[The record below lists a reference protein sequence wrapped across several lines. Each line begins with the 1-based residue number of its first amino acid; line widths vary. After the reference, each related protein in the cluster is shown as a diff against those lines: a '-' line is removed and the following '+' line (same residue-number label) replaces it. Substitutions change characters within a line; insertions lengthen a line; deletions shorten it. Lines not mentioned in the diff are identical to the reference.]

1 MSVCSKFTSLL
12 SLGESSDPP
21 VNLLYAGCLESGI
34 GNQTLCNSVKKLGFF
49 YMCRYLQLHICC
61 WGTTSCSLKCHTFP
75 PFYIILVQ
83 LASTR
88 NWSMAVTYST
98 VSAQ

>member
-1 MSVCSKFTSLL
+1 MRVVT
-12 SLGESSDPP
+12 
-21 VNLLYAGCLESGI
+21 LLYAGCLESGI
-34 GNQTLCNSVKKLGFF
+34 GNQTMCNSVKKLGFF
-49 YMCRYLQLHICC
+49 YMCRYLQLHNICC
-61 WGTTSCSLKCHTFP
+61 WGYNLLQLKVP